1 MVRSGSSLPQFFK
14 DLTAAIGCMRHE
26 REQALLTA
34 LTKSA
39 FGTMLPIQCR
49 HSSAVPSHLMLRAW
63 YCSSFSLQRQTS
75 NSCHRLSLTACFGSY
90 AGTVGLPCRHML
102 AHRKSQGS
110 DIFTLEGIW
119 PRWLKADALSSQ
131 RGMCTTS
138 GQTTGGTRVA
148 QQTQRTLTLSEKFQR
163 CKRLGQHLIA
173 LACEG
178 GTEQF
183 HSRFAAMQ
191 RLVSVWEKGEI
202 AVITSGQDI
211 TGITTVCK

>member
-1 MVRSGSSLPQFFK
+1 M
-14 DLTAAIGCMRHE
+14 
-26 REQALLTA
+26 
-34 LTKSA
+34 
-39 FGTMLPIQCR
+39 
-49 HSSAVPSHLMLRAW
+49 
-63 YCSSFSLQRQTS
+63 
-75 NSCHRLSLTACFGSY
+75 
-90 AGTVGLPCRHML
+90 
-102 AHRKSQGS
+102 
-110 DIFTLEGIW
+110 
-119 PRWLKADALSSQ
+119 
-131 RGMCTTS
+131 
-138 GQTTGGTRVA
+138 A